1 VVIGKYAPFVVM
13 SSISGSCFM
22 VNPFKFAAKVSASI
36 ASSSSSSSSDES
48 SFMRAPAPPAP
59 RSAPMVHRRSS
70 SSRLLNSRCS
80 LGSGLAHTSA
90 AIS

>member
-1 VVIGKYAPFVVM
+1 MVIGKYAPFVVM

-36 ASSSSSSSSDES
+36 ASSSSSLSDES

>member
-1 VVIGKYAPFVVM
+1 MVIGKYAPFVVM

-36 ASSSSSSSSDES
+36 ASSSSSSSDES

>member
-1 VVIGKYAPFVVM
+1 MVIGKYAPFVVM

-36 ASSSSSSSSDES
+36 ASSSSSSSDES
-48 SFMRAPAPPAP
+48 SPSSAPAPPAP

>member
-36 ASSSSSSSSDES
+36 ASSSSSSSDES